1 MKIVNEEAFEISG
14 FGGVRERVLLLDRA
28 TFGAGRVPDECF
40 DAFGGCVYLANA
52 WFLPGGETGMH
63 HHDGMDIV
71 SVIPRGRM
79 YHQGSHGAGYNKSPN
94 DDGGNWVNA
103 GQTQLQRDGNK
114 GICHNELNPSDK
126 VQPMMQ
132 VWIKPEPG
140 SAAPEY
146 HVLDS
151 EPNGLTCVY
160 GGELFPAR
168 MRVDILRLDSQGLD
182 SQGLNSRAGDGERV
196 VYEIGSAEIHA
207 DIAAHASRCDYHF
220 SADEG
225 PLLMFVWQGRGEIR
239 EPRAGST
246 DGFDGGNCNGNG
258 DGNVEVRTF
267 QRGDLIFARGCD
279 VYASEEC
286 GMMVIRESVGRT
298 DKPEA

>member
-28 TFGAGRVPDECF
+28 TFGAGRGPGECV
-40 DAFGGCVYLANA
+40 DAFGGCGYLANA

-79 YHQGSHGAGYNKSPN
+79 YHQGSHGTGYNKSPN

-114 GICHNELNPSDK
+114 GIRHNELNPSDK

-168 MRVDILRLDSQGLD
+168 MRVDILRLDSQR
-182 SQGLNSRAGDGERV
+182 LNSRAGDDERV
-196 VYEIGSAEIHA
+196 MHEISSAERHG
-207 DIAAHASRCDYHF
+207 DLAAHTSRFDYHF

-239 EPRAGST
+239 EPQAGST
-246 DGFDGGNCNGNG
+246 DGFDGGNCNGNS
-258 DGNVEVRTF
+258 DGNGNVDVRTF

-286 GMMVIRESVGRT
+286 GMMVIRESVCRT
-298 DKPEA
+298 DKPEV